1 MASVEAV
8 TLVVMEQSL
17 RLKLPRALFEAGM
30 ASCPVVFLS
39 SPWVLATATVSAA
52 QFPLLLTRPGVQVGM
67 PALSSSF
74 LPALIRKLRSLRG
87 VAPGWPGARQS
98 RPGGKRKA
106 ARPEG
111 PVLG

>member
-87 VAPGWPGARQS
+87 VAPGNGCQ
-98 RPGGKRKA
+98 
-106 ARPEG
+106 
-111 PVLG
+111 